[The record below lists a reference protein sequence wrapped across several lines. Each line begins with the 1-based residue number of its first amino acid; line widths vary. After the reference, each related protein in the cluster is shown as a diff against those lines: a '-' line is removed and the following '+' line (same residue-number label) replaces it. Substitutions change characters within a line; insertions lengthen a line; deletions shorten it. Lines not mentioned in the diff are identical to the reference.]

1 MKTVFLLL
9 LLLST
14 GGCAAK
20 QWPPLSPP
28 LFRRIPEGP
37 RTRDSP
43 MLASRV
49 LLERPGRCPGHG
61 RQGGDVHFG
70 TRATGIDEAWIA
82 AVPKD

>member
-1 MKTVFLLL
+1 
-9 LLLST
+9 
-14 GGCAAK
+14 
-20 QWPPLSPP
+20 
-28 LFRRIPEGP
+28 
-37 RTRDSP
+37 

-82 AVPKD
+82 AAVPKD